1 MAGVPDR
8 DRIADAERDIAVLE
22 RAQEGNDRRLQLHD
36 ETIGELHRSFADL
49 RVELAGVSTR
59 VALIT
64 GGTMGGVM
72 SAVIWAIKFFG
83 G

>member
-1 MAGVPDR
+1 MVDPLAVQ
-8 DRIADAERDIAVLE
+8 IANAQGDIKVLE
-22 RAQEGNDRRLQLHD
+22 RGQERTDTRLGLID
-36 ETIGELHRSFADL
+36 EKLEVLQASISDL

-64 GGTMGGVM
+64 GGTMGAIIGGV
-72 SAVIWAIKFFG
+72 IGAIKFFG

>member
-1 MAGVPDR
+1 MVDPLAVK
-8 DRIADAERDIAVLE
+8 IANAQGDIKVLE

-36 ETIGELHRSFADL
+36 ETIGELHRSFSDL

-64 GGTMGGVM
+64 GGTMGAIIGGV
-72 SAVIWAIKFFG
+72 IGAIKFFG

>member
-1 MAGVPDR
+1 MVDPLAVQ
-8 DRIADAERDIAVLE
+8 IANAQGDIKVLE
-22 RAQEGNDRRLQLHD
+22 RGQERTDTRLALHD
-36 ETIGELHRSFADL
+36 NKLEELQRTFTDL

-64 GGTMGGVM
+64 GGTMGGIIGG
-72 SAVIWAIKFFG
+72 VIGAIKFFG